1 MQPRRLLD
9 YLVVDPVETI
19 LLFLQRSSPLR
30 RLCNAAARH
39 GWVTFPLFFAAFMTV
54 LCPWWSVYE
63 FDVDEGFNMAKAVL
77 VANGFRLYA
86 DVWSDQPPL
95 LTYLLAARELVD
107 PWSIAQARGIVL
119 VFSCILLGSLYR
131 IVTRLEGTGAA
142 WLAVLSLAGAD
153 IYERLSVSVMIGLPA
168 VALAALALERCI
180 GTRGRAGLV
189 LSGAIFGLAVQTKL
203 FVLPLVIAFPC
214 IITANGLRGVLPVR
228 ERLLSLV
235 LWVAGFGGCL
245 GAALMLYDPTLEQ
258 LVSPHLAAASRAKE
272 AFASMDYLVEKLQDW
287 TVLVPA
293 SLLGLIA
300 AIRRPGAGRT
310 IPVLLGLTT
319 FLILANH
326 RPLNNHQIL
335 LVAFPLSWLSGVGIM
350 YLTGVLRE
358 AASRRYVFVAL
369 GGLFIFLLVSLVPDA
384 KKLSSM
390 RTKDDTGRFALQ
402 ELRVHGRSTDFMFSD
417 HPIDVYY
424 MESKIPPAIAVP
436 SMKRVHTGHL
446 DPSDFMREVETWKP
460 SQLLFRRKNINYPP
474 EIHEYLKGRYVLVPN
489 GGWSHYLRE
498 KPEFDTASLLDLT
511 LRAAEEYAAMNV
523 HGGYTGFMDPCT
535 GKLYERQS
543 LHEKP
548 LPAGTITIRPPGS
561 TASVGSCFLEL
572 AALTGRQSC
581 LQTAIDAARALACAQ
596 SSQGGWG
603 ATQQLLAACDPGA
616 QPANVDVKNTLDE
629 GTQQAVLDFLLDLRT
644 TLAGR
649 GEDAPGWLEETIAD
663 GSRFLLDIQK
673 EAGGWARQIPHAND
687 YSAYS
692 TLNDRVVSSSISIL
706 LRGYREFGDARYLE
720 AARKGG
726 QFLIR
731 TQGQAPQAGWAQQYD
746 DELRPAAARMFEPR
760 ALSSRESAYAMITL
774 AELFLE
780 TRDPAFAGPLPAA
793 ARWLEN
799 STIRQGVWSR
809 FYEIGSNRPIYGD
822 RDGSVHYSLDE
833 ISKERRKGYD
843 WEKTFPE
850 VVHALDLAGAL
861 ESAGYDGL
869 RRAWD
874 EAGERE
880 RKDARGAAWATVAR
894 LVHGGTPA
902 FRMEGEL
909 ISARKFVASCTAVI
923 DYLDSVQGGKHADTT
938 R

>member
-1 MQPRRLLD
+1 MTKVFLKGAPFPFSLR
-9 YLVVDPVETI
+9 VPV
-19 LLFLQRSSPLR
+19 FLQQSSPLR
-30 RLCNAAARH
+30 RLCDAAVRH
-39 GWVTFPLFFAAFMTV
+39 GWVTFPLLFAAFVTV
-54 LCPWWSVYE
+54 VCPWWSVYE

-95 LTYLLAARELVD
+95 LTYLLAARELID
-107 PWSIAQARGIVL
+107 PWSIAQARGIML

-131 IVTRLEGTGAA
+131 IVARIDGTGAA

-214 IITANGLRGVLPVR
+214 IIAANGLRAVLPVG

-235 LWVAGFGGCL
+235 LWGAGFGGCL

-300 AIRRPGAGRT
+300 AIRRPGAGRM

-326 RPLNNHQIL
+326 RPLNYHQVL

-358 AASRRYVFVAL
+358 VASRRYAFVAL
-369 GGLFIFLLVSLVPDA
+369 GGLFIFLLVSLVPDM

-390 RTKDDTGRFALQ
+390 HAKDDTGPLALQ
-402 ELRVHGRSTDFMFSD
+402 ELRVHGRSTDFLFSD
-417 HPIDVYY
+417 HPMDVYY
-424 MESKIPPAIAVP
+424 MESKMPPALAVP
-436 SMKRVHTGHL
+436 SIKRFHTGHL
-446 DPSDFMREVETWKP
+446 DPSDFMRAVETWKP
-460 SQLLFRRKNINYPP
+460 AQLMLRRKYIKYPP

-489 GGWSHYLRE
+489 DGWSHYLRE
-498 KPEFDTASLLDLT
+498 KPEFDTAPLLDLT

-523 HGGYTGFMDPCT
+523 HGGYAGFMDPST
-535 GKLYERQS
+535 RKLFERQS
-543 LHEKP
+543 LKEKP
-548 LPAGTITIRPPGS
+548 LPEGTITIRPPGS
-561 TASVGSCFLEL
+561 TALVGRCFLKL
-572 AALTGRQSC
+572 AVLTGRQSC
-581 LQTAIDAARALACAQ
+581 LQAAIDAARALACAQ
-596 SSQGGWG
+596 SQQGGWG
-603 ATQQLLAACDPGA
+603 ATQQLPDACDPDA
-616 QPANVDVKNTLDE
+616 PSANADVKNTLDE
-629 GTQQAVLDFLLDLRT
+629 GTQQAVLDYLLDLRT
-644 TLAGR
+644 ALAGR
-649 GEDAPGWLEETIAD
+649 GGEVPGWLEATIAD
-663 GSRFLLDIQK
+663 GFRFLLDIQK
-673 EAGGWARQIPHAND
+673 EDGGWARQIPPAND

-692 TLNDRVVSSSISIL
+692 TLNDRVLSSSISIL

-746 DELRPAAARMFEPR
+746 EELRPAAARMFEPG
-760 ALSSRESAYAMITL
+760 AISSRESAYAMTAL

-780 TRDPAFAGPLPAA
+780 TRDPAFASPLPAA

-799 STIRQGVWSR
+799 STIRQGVWAR
-809 FYEIGSNRPIYGD
+809 LYEIGTNRPIYGD
-822 RDGSVHYSLDE
+822 RDGSVYYSLDD
-833 ISKERRKGYD
+833 ISEERRKGYD
-843 WEKTFPE
+843 WEKAFPE
-850 VVHALDLAGAL
+850 VVHALDLAKAL
-861 ESAGYDGL
+861 ESGGDDGL
-869 RRAWD
+869 RQAWD
-874 EAGERE
+874 EAGERK
-880 RKDARGAAWATVAR
+880 RKEARSTAWATVAG

-902 FRMEGEL
+902 FRMEGDL
-909 ISARKFVASCTAVI
+909 ISARKFIASCTAVI
-923 DYLDSVQGGKHADTT
+923 DYLESVQGGEHAVTT

>member
-1 MQPRRLLD
+1 MITTFLKG
-9 YLVVDPVETI
+9 DPFSFSLPVPV
-19 LLFLQRSSPLR
+19 FLQGSSPLR
-30 RLCNAAARH
+30 RLCDAAARH
-39 GWVTFPLFFAAFMTV
+39 GWVTFPLLFAAFVTV
-54 LCPWWSVYE
+54 VCPWWSVYE

-95 LTYLLAARELVD
+95 LTYLLAARELID
-107 PWSIAQARGIVL
+107 PWSIAQARGIML

-131 IVTRLEGTGAA
+131 IVARIEGTGAA

-168 VALAALALERCI
+168 IALAALSLERCI

-214 IITANGLRGVLPVR
+214 IIATNGLRAVLPAR

-235 LWVAGFGGCL
+235 LWGAGFGGCL
-245 GAALMLYDPTLEQ
+245 AAALMLYDPTLEQ
-258 LVSPHLAAASRAKE
+258 LVSPHLAAASRANE
-272 AFASMDYLVEKLQDW
+272 AFGSMDFLVDKLQDW

-300 AIRRPGAGRT
+300 AIRRPRAGRT
-310 IPVLLGLTT
+310 ISVLLGLTT

-326 RPLNNHQIL
+326 RPLNYHQVL

-350 YLTGVLRE
+350 YLIDVLRE
-358 AASRRYVFVAL
+358 SASKKYAFVAL
-369 GGLFIFLLVSLVPDA
+369 GGLLLFLLVSLVPDA
-384 KKLSSM
+384 KKLASM
-390 RTKDDTGRFALQ
+390 QRKDDKGRDVLQ
-402 ELRVHGRSTDFMFSD
+402 ELRVHGRSKDFMFSD

-446 DPSDFMREVETWKP
+446 DPSDFIREVETWKP
-460 SQLLFRRKNINYPP
+460 SQLMFRRKNISYPF
-474 EIHEYLKGRYVLVPN
+474 EIQEYLKKRHVLVPN
-489 GGWSHYLRE
+489 GEWSHYLRE
-498 KPEFDTASLLDLT
+498 KPEFDTASLLGLT

-523 HGGYTGFMDPCT
+523 HGGYAGFMDSST
-535 GKLYERQS
+535 WKLFERQS
-543 LHEKP
+543 LNEKP
-548 LPAGTITIRPPGS
+548 LPEGTITIRPPGS
-561 TASVGSCFLEL
+561 TAQVGRCFLKL
-572 AALTGRQSC
+572 AALTGNQSC
-581 LQTAIDAARALACAQ
+581 LQAAIDAARALACAQ
-596 SSQGGWG
+596 SPQGGWG
-603 ATQQLLAACDPGA
+603 ATQQLPAACDPSGP
-616 QPANVDVKNTLDE
+616 PANAEVKNTLDE

-644 TLAGR
+644 ALAGR
-649 GEDAPGWLEETIAD
+649 GEELPGWLEETIAD
-663 GSRFLLDIQK
+663 GFRFLLDVQK
-673 EAGGWARQIPHAND
+673 EAGGWPRQIPPANE

-692 TLNDRVVSSSISIL
+692 TLNDRVLSSSISIL

-720 AARKGG
+720 AAGKGG

-746 DELRPAAARMFEPR
+746 DELRPVAARMFEPR
-760 ALSSRESAYAMITL
+760 ALSSRESAYAMIAL

-780 TRDPAFAGPLPAA
+780 TRDPVFASPLSAA

-799 STIRQGVWSR
+799 STIRQGVWAR

-822 RDGSVHYSLDE
+822 RDGSVHYSLGE
-833 ISKERRKGYD
+833 ISKERRKAYD
-843 WEKTFPE
+843 WEKAFPE
-850 VVHALDLAGAL
+850 VIHALNLTGGL

-880 RKDARGAAWATVAR
+880 RRDARGEAWATVAE

-902 FRMEGEL
+902 FRMEGDL
-909 ISARKFVASCTAVI
+909 ISARKFIASCTAVI
-923 DYLDSVQGGKHADTT
+923 DYLESIHGGEQAVTT